1 MQHEVKLPDL
11 GEDAGD
17 EATVS
22 FFHFEEGDKVNEGDN
37 LVEMVTD
44 KAAFDVP
51 SPVTGVLKKILVDE
65 DQVVRVGEALA
76 IIETKD

>member
-1 MQHEVKLPDL
+1 MEHEVKLPEL

-22 FFHFEEGDKVNEGDN
+22 FFHFEEGDEVKEGDA

-51 SPVTGVLKKILVDE
+51 SPASGVLKKILADE

-76 IIETKD
+76 VIETKE